1 MIDKE
6 DVVHTY
12 TMEYYP
18 VIKKNENVATC
29 SRWMDLERIMQSETG
44 QTEKDMTYMSLKT
57 TTNQ

>member
-1 MIDKE
+1 
-6 DVVHTY
+6 
-12 TMEYYP
+12 MEYYP